1 MIFFLAICKLQQ
13 NEKWSQMKIVFFNV
27 FSLFAIVLLLKLFLH
42 GSGYYCCWH
51 ALSGRANIL
60 DYLP

>member
-42 GSGYYCCWH
+42 GSGYYCF
-51 ALSGRANIL
+51 ALSF
-60 DYLP
+60 YLVEDFFASSL